1 MSDADF
7 FLKSQ
12 VNLIT
17 KDLKELQKIKKN
29 LIFFSYQQT
38 INGKL
43 RRIDF
48 QRIISEVE
56 SISNQIVHLEKL
68 RNDYN
73 NMINSI

>member
-7 FLKSQ
+7 FFKSQ

-17 KDLKELQKIKKN
+17 KELKELQKIKKN

-56 SISNQIVHLEKL
+56 SISNEIVHLEKL

>member
-48 QRIISEVE
+48 QWIISEVE

>member
-17 KDLKELQKIKKN
+17 KDLKELQNIKKN

>member
-68 RNDYN
+68 RNEYN
-73 NMINSI
+73 GLLL